1 VGIASISYFLP
12 QKFCPWSLETLTV
25 YLPYPNVIIIYNLYK
40 HSFVLRN
47 LFVSAYWL
55 DVWSHCIFCIF
66 LFWFSAHAM
75 LCLQL
80 ADGVWLSFIKR
91 ITYLLTYLLSTLQWC
106 HPLPS
111 LGHIWDVML
120 VWRKENITKT
130 VSVLHSIVYY
140 YNGAQRYEQFLQV
153 GRLCR
158 ALIWLGLAH
167 PSASVSSIFMVL

>member
-1 VGIASISYFLP
+1 MGIASISYFLP

-91 ITYLLTYLLSTLQWC
+91 ITYLLTYLLTYLVLSSDATPYLHLATSEMWCWSGGRRILQK
-106 HPLPS
+106 LS
-111 LGHIWDVML
+111 LCY
-120 VWRKENITKT
+120 T
-130 VSVLHSIVYY
+130 VLCTIIMVHRGTSSSYRSVDY
-140 YNGAQRYEQFLQV
+140 A
-153 GRLCR
+153 
-158 ALIWLGLAH
+158 GLW
-167 PSASVSSIFMVL
+167 SGSV